1 MIHLYEPGTI
11 PVTLVLL
18 HGTGGDEHDLIPLAK
33 MILPGAAIL
42 SLRGNIIEGGM
53 YRFFKR
59 HAPGILDED
68 SVIEETY
75 NVMNFLKEATSKYNF
90 SLSQAIALGYSN
102 GANLLASLLF
112 HYGDVFKGVLLHHPM
127 MPLKNPNV
135 TSQSSNVWIGAG
147 SNDPIVPKAQTTTLE
162 QTFKNAGATV
172 SLSWFQFGHQL
183 TQDEILAAKEQ
194 VEQWQKS

>member
-1 MIHLYEPGTI
+1 MIHYYEPGTL
-11 PVTLVLL
+11 PVTFILL

-42 SLRGNIIEGGM
+42 SLRGNIVEGGM

-68 SVIEETY
+68 SVIEETH
-75 NVMNFLKEATSKYNF
+75 NVMNFLNEAETTYNF
-90 SLSQAIALGYSN
+90 SLKQSIALGYSN
-102 GANLLASLLF
+102 GANLLTSLLF
-112 HYGDVFKGVLLHHPM
+112 HYGDVFQGVLLHHPM

-135 TSQSSNVWIGAG
+135 MSQTSNVWIGAG
-147 SNDPIVPKAQTTTLE
+147 SNDPIIPKEQTINLE

-172 SLSWFQFGHQL
+172 STSWFQLGHQL
-183 TQDEILAAKEQ
+183 TQEEVQVAKEQ
-194 VEQWQKS
+194 VKQW